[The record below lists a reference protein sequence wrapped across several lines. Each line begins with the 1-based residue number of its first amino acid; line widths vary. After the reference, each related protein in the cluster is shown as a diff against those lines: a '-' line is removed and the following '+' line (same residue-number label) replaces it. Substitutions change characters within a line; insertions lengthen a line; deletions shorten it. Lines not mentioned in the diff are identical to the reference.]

1 MTVLP
6 MINPVH
12 SWIAKSAED
21 AMQRVLESDLHTQ
34 LAQLYY
40 ELAVCGVT
48 TRSTHCGDLKRL
60 SKLYEL
66 QICREK
72 CSMQHHSSS
81 SGSSDLS

>member
-48 TRSTHCGDLKRL
+48 TRSTCTHWGDLKRL

-66 QICREK
+66 QIC
-72 CSMQHHSSS
+72 
-81 SGSSDLS
+81 